1 MACNGRGPARTCGP
15 INRSS
20 SSGSSQEL
28 GNRNSAT
35 QDAEPPGRHLDRVL
49 LSAFG
54 TWRCPLLGL
63 LLDMG
68 TPGRCRSRALAGGF
82 RLLEFKG
89 HFQSGLEPFV
99 GAGLVGCPGPGEIL
113 TPQPHHYSCPALQ
126 PGSALLLTRKR
137 ELILCL
143 DSLHSPRTPYTRWA
157 FQASEGCCCLLC
169 GPTRAERRG
178 GRYPEVTGRYTHC
191 GFLFRQSTD
200 FLVSCT
206 E

>member
-1 MACNGRGPARTCGP
+1 MACNGRGPARTCAS

-35 QDAEPPGRHLDRVL
+35 QDAELLSKPPGRHLDRVL

-68 TPGRCRSRALAGGF
+68 TPGGCGSRALAGGF
-82 RLLEFKG
+82 RLLEFRG

-137 ELILCL
+137 KLILCL
-143 DSLHSPRTPYTRWA
+143 PRFSAFSAYSLYSLGLSGIGRMLLLIMRTNA
-157 FQASEGCCCLLC
+157 C
-169 GPTRAERRG
+169 GKAG
-178 GRYPEVTGRYTHC
+178 WKI
-191 GFLFRQSTD
+191 S
-200 FLVSCT
+200 
-206 E
+206 